1 MSLAQR
7 TEASRA
13 GRAGQ
18 VVKRR
23 GPFEVVV
30 RDVLDNRVARLSV
43 SIDIDLH
50 CPRGM
55 NPINL
60 NELVRQPAGAH
71 LGEQAMTQ
79 FIVADA
85 ADDHGMMA
93 ELMTVKCEVKRR
105 SARLRP
111 AWQQVPEQFADADDR
126 AARRHASSS
135 LGCPRGGSFAEK
147 GFEAVAAFRPQPRR
161 GAGASAFLDR
171 ERLPGELP

>member
-71 LGEQAMTQ
+71 LGEQAMSQ
-79 FIVADA
+79 FVVAHTAGD
-85 ADDHGMMA
+85 GGVIA
-93 ELMTVKCEVKRR
+93 ELMAVEREVER
-105 SARLRP
+105 SPAGLR
-111 AWQQVPEQFADADDR
+111 AGREHIPE
-126 AARRHASSS
+126 
-135 LGCPRGGSFAEK
+135 
-147 GFEAVAAFRPQPRR
+147 
-161 GAGASAFLDR
+161 
-171 ERLPGELP
+171 